1 MIKIKNIFNLLVIF
15 FLFILITYIVVD
27 NINIYRRTT
36 YICTISGSRKV
47 TLEKFLSKETKI
59 LPSTL
64 ETWIRKN
71 YDPEFKND
79 FVYRH
84 SKTKPIFRGIS
95 RGSGGRGEPIT
106 DILYCLDDVVKTAD
120 KDTLTKL
127 VKALIK
133 KDKVKSQKVIDEILE
148 ILYEN
153 NGLNSLFSESQIHLR
168 E

>member
-1 MIKIKNIFNLLVIF
+1 MIKIKNIIKILSFI
-15 FLFILITYIVVD
+15 FLFMIIIYIVAA
-27 NINIYRRTT
+27 NINIYKNTT

-47 TLEKFLSKETKI
+47 TLENYLSKETKVY
-59 LPSTL
+59 PSAL
-64 ETWIRKN
+64 EIWIKQN
-71 YDPEFKND
+71 YDPNFKND

-84 SKTKPIFRGIS
+84 SKTKPLLRGIS

-106 DILYCLDDVVKTAD
+106 DILYCLDEVVKAAD

-133 KDKVKSQKVIDEILE
+133 KDKVQADKIIDEILE